1 MKAPFPPLTEKLQNV
16 QGQIDGAVN
25 IAGGFVWE
33 PIEGG
38 TLDSWDRMYRLNLR
52 IATVSSRAAL
62 PYLTTGASIVNVGA
76 AAAAGVSIGMTPY
89 AASKAGVMAL
99 SESFADELK
108 AKGVRVNAVLSTVID
123 TPVNRMDMPDA
134 DTSTWV
140 KPASA
145 VKVIAFLLS
154 NDAASITGAGL
165 RLSLAG

>member
-99 SESFADELK
+99 SESFA
-108 AKGVRVNAVLSTVID
+108 G
-123 TPVNRMDMPDA
+123 
-134 DTSTWV
+134 
-140 KPASA
+140 
-145 VKVIAFLLS
+145 
-154 NDAASITGAGL
+154 
-165 RLSLAG
+165 